1 MLKNFE
7 ERENEYKPDLSHLP
21 EKKRNRFKYAV
32 QLALLDQ
39 LKLEGLITEI
49 EYKKVNQ
56 FMIKK
61 YKIDPLDNP
70 FNPFPIATDK

>member
-1 MLKNFE
+1 M
-7 ERENEYKPDLSHLP
+7 
-21 EKKRNRFKYAV
+21 
-32 QLALLDQ
+32 
-39 LKLEGLITEI
+39 KLEGLITET
-49 EYKKVNQ
+49 EHKKVNQ